1 MRNEICISSKFN
13 YRNTISRTPYRFD
26 SLPLQLPGASP
37 VRIFRAKYLECGE
50 EEGKSVCVCVFF
62 PILILKGRRMS
73 YRVEMG
79 RDEIFYLN
87 LCIKQ
92 RLL

>member
-13 YRNTISRTPYRFD
+13 YRNTIPRIPYRFD
-26 SLPLQLPGASP
+26 WPPPIASP

-50 EEGKSVCVCVFF
+50 EEGKSVCVCF
-62 PILILKGRRMS
+62 PILILKGRLMS

-79 RDEIFYLN
+79 RDEIFYLD

>member
-1 MRNEICISSKFN
+1 MC
-13 YRNTISRTPYRFD
+13 T
-26 SLPLQLPGASP
+26 
-37 VRIFRAKYLECGE
+37 C
-50 EEGKSVCVCVFF
+50 VCVCF
-62 PILILKGRRMS
+62 PILILKGRLMS

-79 RDEIFYLN
+79 RDEIFYLD